1 MVRRTTR
8 PTFKLTGAPF
18 EGDGAQRLNR
28 HKRRVAAGRFRR
40 GRASADPLTVFL
52 RTKQG
57 LLWIIGGGLLF
68 AAALYGMHL
77 ARM

>member
-1 MVRRTTR
+1 MVKKSVR
-8 PTFKLTGAPF
+8 PTVKLTGAPF
-18 EGDGAQRLNR
+18 EAKGAQRLNR

-40 GRASADPLTVFL
+40 ASASGDPLTVFL

-57 LLWIIGGGLLF
+57 LLWLVGGGLLF
-68 AAALYGMHL
+68 AAALYGMLL